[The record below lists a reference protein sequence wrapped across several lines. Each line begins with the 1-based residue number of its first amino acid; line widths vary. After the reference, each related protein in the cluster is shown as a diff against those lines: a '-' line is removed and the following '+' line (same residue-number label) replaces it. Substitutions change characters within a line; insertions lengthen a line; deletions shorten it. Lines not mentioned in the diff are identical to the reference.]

1 MVGAEPGGLRS
12 RLCGLHSWFSILF
25 TVDMS
30 QRFKGHLILSGI
42 FHPSCP
48 VGSSLPPVHN
58 FQTWGKRKIGVKP
71 QVPSGRPERFG
82 GRWGL
87 TAGAELGRGADRHGW
102 RVPRSAWLC
111 VCRVVGDVCGLWRAD
126 PGSSPCCVNM
136 RLRSRDRD
144 DVCEKPTVWVVGV
157 RPGRE
162 AGTGHA
168 QPSRWGPHKVIL
180 PENTYQRRRK
190 LCGHLQCDTH
200 V

>member
-12 RLCGLHSWFSILF
+12 RLCGLNSWFSILF

-48 VGSSLPPVHN
+48 VGSLLPPVHN

-87 TAGAELGRGADRHGW
+87 TAGSGTEQ
-102 RVPRSAWLC
+102 RS
-111 VCRVVGDVCGLWRAD
+111 
-126 PGSSPCCVNM
+126 
-136 RLRSRDRD
+136 
-144 DVCEKPTVWVVGV
+144 
-157 RPGRE
+157 
-162 AGTGHA
+162 
-168 QPSRWGPHKVIL
+168 
-180 PENTYQRRRK
+180 
-190 LCGHLQCDTH
+190 
-200 V
+200 